1 MIGKFIEII
10 FAIIIITIV
19 APIGAMLSLIGE

>member
-1 MIGKFIEII
+1 VIGKFIEII
-10 FAIIIITIV
+10 FAIIVIAIV